1 MLKYMKNRLRRISP
15 PQMTVLVFLGIV
27 LLGTLLLCLP
37 VASRNGHS
45 AGFINSLFT
54 ATSATCVTGLI
65 VEDTWVQWSWFGQT
79 VILILI
85 QIGGLGFMAVFSIF
99 MLLFQ
104 KRFGMKDR
112 MILSQGFGLDSQEG
126 VVRMMRRAILGTLLI
141 EGVGAL
147 ILTIRFA
154 FDVPFLHALR
164 LGVWHSVS
172 AFCNAGFDIL
182 GFATPGQSLIPY
194 GHDLTVTVTVM
205 LLIVLGGL
213 GFFVWDDICRN
224 HSFQKLSPY
233 SKLVLLTTGVLLV
246 LGAAAFLLLEWNN
259 PETIGP
265 MDAGQK
271 VLAAMFQSVTTRT
284 AGFDAVGQGALTD
297 GGKAVSVLL
306 MLIGGSSGSTAGG
319 LKTVTFA
326 VVLLYAL
333 SSARGRHNLTLFHR
347 NVPRK
352 QIINAF
358 TLATL
363 MIGLIFAGGVVICS
377 LDGVSFLDGLY
388 EAASAL
394 ATVGLTTGITSGL
407 CVASKL
413 MLTAFMFFGRVGLM
427 TISVG
432 FLVRKNASES
442 YRYADTIM
450 LIG

>member
-1 MLKYMKNRLRRISP
+1 MFKLLKSRFRRISP
-15 PQMTVLVFLGIV
+15 QQLTVIVFFGIV
-27 LLGTLLLCLP
+27 LFGTLLLALP
-37 VASRNGHS
+37 FSSRSGQS
-45 AGFINSLFT
+45 AGVINSLFT

-65 VEDTWVQWSWFGQT
+65 VRDTWLQWSWFGQT
-79 VILILI
+79 VILVLI
-85 QIGGLGFMAVFSIF
+85 QIGGLGFMAVVSIF
-99 MLLFQ
+99 MLLFRR
-104 KRFGMKDR
+104 RFGMKDR
-112 MILSQGFGLDSQEG
+112 MVLSQGFGLDSQEG
-126 VVRMMRRAILGTLLI
+126 VVRMMRRALLGTLLI
-141 EGVGAL
+141 EGTGAL
-147 ILTIRFA
+147 ILTIRFS
-154 FDVPFLHALR
+154 FDVPFFHALR
-164 LGVWHSVS
+164 LGIWHSVS

-182 GFATPGQSLIPY
+182 GYATPGQSLIPY
-194 GHDLTVTVTVM
+194 NNDAAVNVTVM
-205 LLIVLGGL
+205 LLIILGGL

-224 HSFQKLSPY
+224 RSLKKLSPY
-233 SKLVLLTTGVLLV
+233 SKLVLLTTCSLLLFGTAV
-246 LGAAAFLLLEWNN
+246 YLLLEWNN
-259 PETIGP
+259 PKTLGNMGP
-265 MDAGQK
+265 AQK
-271 VLAAMFQSVTTRT
+271 LLAAAFQSVTTRT
-284 AGFDAVGQGALTD
+284 AGFDAVGQGNLTESS
-297 GGKAVSVLL
+297 KAATVLL
-306 MLIGGSSGSTAGG
+306 MLVGGSSGSTAGG

-363 MIGLIFAGGVVICS
+363 MIGLIFVGGIVICS